1 MSKIKTVK
9 NDMYRLTVRA
19 RSKKMRVRRGEKW
32 GFSLWKKDKLEESCR
47 RIREMKLHLTLPVET
62 GIIYLMST

>member
-9 NDMYRLTVRA
+9 NDMYRLIVRA
-19 RSKKMRVRRGEKW
+19 RSKKMRVRRGQKL

-47 RIREMKLHLTLPVET
+47 RVREMKLRLTLPVET
-62 GIIYLMST
+62 GIISRMST